1 MSGANDM
8 MARGTDAACEQALHR
23 LGLLPESPAGVLPQ
37 ASAESRLEDFPAR
50 YRALCGELAVARER
64 QVDVARIERLEVLV
78 AAGHR
83 ALYAARRPAWSAV
96 GDFLARRLPR
106 AVRAEWRMVLAALA
120 LLFLPLLIAL
130 GALQL
135 NPQLVYLLLGGEELT
150 RFERMY
156 SPDAQLVGWGGQAG
170 SQWMM
175 YGYYIANNVGIDFQC
190 FAGGLLFG
198 AGAVFYMVFNGLMI
212 GAVAGHLT
220 QVGLGEPFWGFVA
233 GHSAPELLGAALAGA
248 AGLKLGGAL
257 LAPGRWPRGTALAQA
272 ARAAAPLLVGATTL
286 TFGAAFIEAFWSSNR
301 GLPFALTLGV
311 GLALW
316 AVIPAWLAFGG
327 RDGR

>member
-1 MSGANDM
+1 MSGASENV
-8 MARGTDAACEQALHR
+8 ARRPDAACEQALHR
-23 LGLLPESPAGVLPQ
+23 LGLLSEPLAKDLPAAP
-37 ASAESRLEDFPAR
+37 AELRIEDFPAH
-50 YRALCGELAVARER
+50 YRALCGQLAVARER
-64 QVDVARIERLEVLV
+64 QVDVARIDRLEALV

-96 GDFLARRLPR
+96 VDFLARRLPR

-120 LLFLPLLIAL
+120 LLFLPLLLAV

-135 NPQLVYLLLGGEELT
+135 NPQLVYLLLGGEDLA

-156 SPDAQLVGWGGQAG
+156 SPGAELVGWGGQAG

-198 AGAVFYMVFNGLMI
+198 LGAVFYMVFNGLMI

-220 QVGLGEPFWGFVA
+220 GVGLGEPFWGFVA
-233 GHSAPELLGAALAGA
+233 GHSAPELLGAALSGA
-248 AGLKLGGAL
+248 AGLKLGAAL
-257 LAPGRWPRGTALAQA
+257 IAPGRWPRATALMLA
-272 ARAAAPLLVGATTL
+272 ARAATPLLIGAAIL

-301 GLPFALTLGV
+301 GLPFALKLGV

-316 AVIPAWLAFGG
+316 TAVPLWLAFGG
-327 RDGR
+327 RDER